1 VQTPNVLVSRMRPWW
16 LATAACLVF
25 VLALTAIVTA
35 PPTAVTEEDALVAF
49 RQQLAAG
56 AAGADGGDVGGRETE
71 TETIAAPGEPQAS
84 PSSSAASGTATPGP
98 TAAQDSTSDTSN
110 AAVDDSSGG
119 TGQDPADQ
127 RTSAPTDTIDPTPA
141 PVSQPASP
149 AVRTRPGQGVYSYVV
164 EGGESIDIPGGSRT
178 YPSNATSTLV
188 HDSDACGWTVEM
200 ALAEEHKDL
209 LDFCTSRD
217 STAMRG
223 AQQYVEFFGTGE
235 TQNFR
240 CAPAL
245 VIPAKPGGAAT
256 RGRCADEAADVAGD
270 FVVTTTEQSQRTIGG
285 TSVPAI
291 RVVYEVTFSGR
302 SEGSST
308 TDTWVHAQT
317 GLLLRMYRT
326 TDAMVETQAGRR
338 RYQEEVTVELMDLTP
353 RT

>member
-1 VQTPNVLVSRMRPWW
+1 VQTSNVLVSWMRPWW

-35 PPTAVTEEDALVAF
+35 PPTEVTEEDALVAF
-49 RQQLAAG
+49 REQLAADD
-56 AAGADGGDVGGRETE
+56 DGGEVGSREI
-71 TETIAAPGEPQAS
+71 ETIAAPTEPGAL
-84 PSSSAASGTATPGP
+84 PSASAATGNATPDP
-98 TAAQDSTSDTSN
+98 TAAQDSTGDTPDAAAGDTSGN
-110 AAVDDSSGG
+110 
-119 TGQDPADQ
+119 TRQDAADQ
-127 RTSAPTDTIDPTPA
+127 DNSAPTGTIEPTPA

-149 AVRTRPGQGVYSYVV
+149 AARTRPGQGVYSYAVD
-164 EGGESIDIPGGSRT
+164 GGESIDIPGGSRT

-188 HDSDACGWTVEM
+188 HGSDACGWTVEM

-223 AQQYVEFFGTGE
+223 VQQYVEFFGTGE

-245 VIPAKPGGAAT
+245 VIPATPGGAAT
-256 RGRCADEAADVAGD
+256 RGRCADDAADVAGD

-317 GLLLRMYRT
+317 GLLLRMHRT
-326 TDAMVETQAGRR
+326 TDAMIETQAGRR
-338 RYQEEVTVELMDLTP
+338 RYQEDVTVELKDLAP